1 MYKAQDKLKDA
12 RVANGFSQQQMADLL
27 NIERS
32 TYAAYEKGKTEP
44 TYSIAVKLAQILK
57 VDDSWLLTDERT
69 RYVLRSDSVFS
80 RRNNSRDYGDT
91 MGDLDKDEREF
102 VAYYRMMKLV
112 GKSDELKS
120 FIQNELAQG
129 ENKE

>member
-1 MYKAQDKLKDA
+1 MYRAKDKLKEA

-44 TYSIAVKLAQILK
+44 TYSIGIKLAHILK
-57 VDDSWLLTDERT
+57 VDDSWLMTDERT

-80 RRNNSRDYGDT
+80 SKNNSKDYGDT
-91 MGDLDKDEREF
+91 MGELDRDEREF
-102 VAYYRMMKLV
+102 VAYYRMMKLM
-112 GKSDELKS
+112 GKSEELKS

-129 ENKE
+129 ENEE